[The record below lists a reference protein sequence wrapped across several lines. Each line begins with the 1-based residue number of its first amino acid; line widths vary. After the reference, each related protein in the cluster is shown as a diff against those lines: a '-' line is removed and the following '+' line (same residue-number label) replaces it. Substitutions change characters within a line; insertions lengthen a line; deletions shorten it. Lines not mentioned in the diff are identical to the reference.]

1 MKARA
6 LSGFFDIKE
15 QVAREK
21 GDVFELDEKRFEELV
36 NSNFGCLVEAVE
48 EKKPRAR
55 KKAE

>member
-6 LSGFFDIKE
+6 LSGFFDLKE
-15 QVAREK
+15 QVPRSK
-21 GDVFELDEKRFEELV
+21 GDVFEVDQKRFDELA

>member
-6 LSGFFDIKE
+6 LVGFFDLKE
-15 QVAREK
+15 GTPRK
-21 GDVFELDEKRFEELV
+21 TGDVFEVDEARFEELA
-36 NSNFGCLVEAVE
+36 NSDFGCLVEKVE